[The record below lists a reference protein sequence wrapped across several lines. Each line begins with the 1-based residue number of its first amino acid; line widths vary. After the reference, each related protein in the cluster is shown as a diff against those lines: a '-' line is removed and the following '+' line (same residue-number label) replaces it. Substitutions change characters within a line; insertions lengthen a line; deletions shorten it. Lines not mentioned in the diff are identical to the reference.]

1 MYATRDD
8 LVNRFGELAVSE
20 LESLHNDGL
29 LAVTNALSDA
39 SEKMNSY
46 LSIRY
51 QTPLNKT
58 EHLKLVC
65 ADIARYLLY
74 MNEPTDEVEA
84 RYKEAIT
91 WLKDVANEKA
101 NVTFNEPL
109 SEAEQQT
116 TYIKPALPIGS
127 SYPGQVFGDD
137 VFATMPNVRRKR

>member
-1 MYATRDD
+1 MYATHDD
-8 LVNRFGELAVSE
+8 LVNRFGALAIAE
-20 LESLHNDGL
+20 LESMHNDGL

-51 QTPLNKT
+51 KTPLNKT

-84 RYKEAIT
+84 RYKEAIK
-91 WLKDVANEKA
+91 WLQDVGAGKA
-101 NVTFNEPL
+101 NVTFNVPL
-109 SEAEQQT
+109 TDDEQQS
-116 TYIKPALPIGS
+116 TYIKPAVPIGD
-127 SYPGQVFGDD
+127 SYRGQVFGDD
-137 VFATMPNVRRKR
+137 VFATMPSINRG

>member
-1 MYATRDD
+1 MYATHDD
-8 LVNRFGELAVSE
+8 LISRFGELAIAE
-20 LESLHNDGL
+20 LESLHYDGL

-51 QTPLNKT
+51 KTPLKKT

-84 RYKEAIT
+84 RYKEAIK
-91 WLKDVANEKA
+91 WLQDVGAGKA
-101 NVTFNEPL
+101 NVTFAEPL
-109 SEAEQQT
+109 TDDEQQS
-116 TYIKPALPIGS
+116 TYIKPAVPIGD
-127 SYPGQVFGDD
+127 SYRGQVFGDD
-137 VFATMPNVRRKR
+137 VFATMPGFK

>member
-1 MYATRDD
+1 MYATHDD
-8 LVNRFGELAVSE
+8 LISRFGALAIAELESMHNDGSLAVS
-20 LESLHNDGL
+20 
-29 LAVTNALSDA
+29 NALSDA

-84 RYKEAIT
+84 RYKEALK
-91 WLKDVANEKA
+91 WLQDVGAGRA
-101 NVTFNEPL
+101 NVTFAEPL
-109 SEAEQQT
+109 TDVEQQS
-116 TYIKPALPIGS
+116 TYVKPAVPIGG
-127 SYPGQVFGDD
+127 SYPGQIFGDD
-137 VFATMPNVRRKR
+137 VFAKMPSIK